1 MTKIKICGLKR
12 KEDILIVNK
21 YMPDYA
27 GFILADN
34 RKRTIDLDTLKE
46 LYSILNHNIL
56 AVGVFLNQDIE
67 YIKKALPYIDV
78 IQLHGNEN
86 DEYIKEL
93 KKITNKKIIN
103 VYDNSIYADYIMLD
117 NINPGSGIKTD
128 WDNIN
133 YNKPVFLAG
142 GINISNIDEVLKLN
156 PYCIDVSTG
165 VEIDGFKDENKIKN
179 LIRKVRDYEG

>member
-93 KKITNKKIIN
+93 KKITNI
-103 VYDNSIYADYIMLD
+103 VVACF
-117 NINPGSGIKTD
+117 
-128 WDNIN
+128 
-133 YNKPVFLAG
+133 VQ
-142 GINISNIDEVLKLN
+142 
-156 PYCIDVSTG
+156 
-165 VEIDGFKDENKIKN
+165 
-179 LIRKVRDYEG
+179 